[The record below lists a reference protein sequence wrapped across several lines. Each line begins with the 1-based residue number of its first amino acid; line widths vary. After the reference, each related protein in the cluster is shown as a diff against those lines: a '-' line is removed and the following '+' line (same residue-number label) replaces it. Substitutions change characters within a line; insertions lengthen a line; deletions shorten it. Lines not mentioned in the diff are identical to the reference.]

1 MNQTDK
7 TLLPEGRIWFVR
19 AGTGNALAGVFVEQ
33 GIVSVSPGG
42 YFGPLLP
49 DESKAEIAKRM
60 TAKWPDEKA
69 STIQVWA
76 ANVKRFIEQMSIGDA
91 VATYDSQKRLCH
103 LGIIRDLRVTDA
115 VSPAVR
121 GELNPSLG
129 YEPCFDYSHSVEW
142 LYEVSRDDL
151 SGPAWRGLVNP
162 QTLFLLSES
171 TSAELRGLC
180 APAQ

>member
-1 MNQTDK
+1 MSQASNAP
-7 TLLPEGRIWFVR
+7 LPEGRIWFVR

-76 ANVKRFIEQMSIGDA
+76 SNIKRFIEKMAVGDA
-91 VATYDSQKRLCH
+91 VATYNSQQRVCH
-103 LGIIRDLRVTDA
+103 LGVIGSLLIPDGANL
-115 VSPAVR
+115 SPTAIV
-121 GELNPSLG
+121 ELNHSLG
-129 YEPCFDYSHSVEW
+129 YEPNLDYSHRVEW

-171 TSAELRGLC
+171 TSAELRELC
-180 APAQ
+180 AR